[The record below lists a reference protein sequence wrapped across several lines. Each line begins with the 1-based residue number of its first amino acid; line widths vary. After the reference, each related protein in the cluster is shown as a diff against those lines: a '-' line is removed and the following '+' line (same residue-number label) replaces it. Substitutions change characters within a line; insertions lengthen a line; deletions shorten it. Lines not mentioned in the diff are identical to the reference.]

1 MNLVKKYFPSTDVE
15 YYNRDKPAVIYNSI
29 QTFYMLYLYLTG
41 KSACT
46 GQDIPL
52 YLITSYEIYDIYK
65 ECLDRHNIS
74 RKQFMINIMHHIMA
88 ALGGSMILINSDKSI
103 AIQHFQWAFLYQ
115 PTSTF
120 FLKLSMLFPK
130 TILWKIIFA
139 IYFPWIRIIC
149 GTPGFVFMIKY
160 FLGIQIITDTMFP
173 NIIAGVSVF
182 FYVLNLYWG
191 VLIMLKAK
199 RLFLK

>member
-1 MNLVKKYFPSTDVE
+1 MELIKKYFPSTDLE
-15 YYNRDKPAVIYNSI
+15 YYNRDKPAIIYNSL

-46 GQDIPL
+46 GQDTIL
-52 YLITSYEIYDIYK
+52 YMITSYELYDIYK
-65 ECLDRHNIS
+65 ECMDRHNIS
-74 RKQFMINIMHHIMA
+74 KKRFIINIMHHIMT
-88 ALGGSMILINSDKSI
+88 ALGGGLILINPENSI
-103 AIQHFQWAFLYQ
+103 AIEHFQWAFLHQ

-130 TILWKIIFA
+130 TIIWKIIFA
-139 IYFPWIRIIC
+139 IYFPWIRIVC
-149 GTPGFVFMIKY
+149 GIPGFVFMMKY
-160 FLGIQIITDTMFP
+160 FLGTQIVTNLRLP